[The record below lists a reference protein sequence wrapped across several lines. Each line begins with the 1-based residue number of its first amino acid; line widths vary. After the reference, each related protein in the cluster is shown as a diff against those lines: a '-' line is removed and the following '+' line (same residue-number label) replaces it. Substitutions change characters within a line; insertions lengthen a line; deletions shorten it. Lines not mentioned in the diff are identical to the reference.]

1 MTIKPEFKFNP
12 NASYKSGASYS
23 LKKINLV
30 KQDIYVN
37 RYKSF
42 PVSFPDIFQNY
53 QNPTL
58 HANAPWNTWKNS
70 SFDWWQCQLNFAVW
84 CATAGCGVSYEEHLE
99 GTSTLT
105 NTVYIF
111 HVYYCTSRIIKE
123 LQSPIPTDA
132 SFCYY
137 KNQYDKAAYQKLC
150 TEFNV
155 SPNTDWR
162 QKLEYGCQGLGQW
175 STYFKPD
182 GTYRHQHEDK
192 GPFFS
197 PLDAITHGRDIS
209 NAWTTF
215 ILDKSNGFTHAGLV
229 RINESIRIF
238 VLSLLGAQSQTRV
251 EILKVGTGFDAQ
263 KQFLV
268 NIQKTIKSPLDL
280 STQISKYENV
290 LKYAKSKVD
299 YSYGLGL
306 YMSPSDMVIQIGT
319 VVGYNNEIVIATEN
333 QTLGFNSDVNI
344 KPVAP
349 TTQPTTIQGTP
360 TKKSLPEPK
369 IKKSIPEPQTKDHQT
384 KDHQTKDHQTKDQQI
399 KDQTAKIK
407 DQPIVIYTNEAKQH
421 EDNKTAL
428 IVGSILIGIVVLT
441 FFKN

>member
-1 MTIKPEFKFNP
+1 MTIKTEFKFNP

-23 LKKINLV
+23 LKKINLI

-111 HVYYCTSRIIKE
+111 HVYYCTVRIINE
-123 LQSPIPTDA
+123 LQSKLPTDA

-137 KNQYDKAAYQKLC
+137 KNQYNKAAYQKLC

-155 SPNTDWR
+155 SPSTDWR

-215 ILDKSNGFTHAGLV
+215 MLDKSNGFTHAGLV
-229 RINESIRIF
+229 RINESIRMF
-238 VLSLLGAQSQTRV
+238 VWALLGAQSQTRV

-268 NIQKTIKSPLDL
+268 KIQNAINNPIDL
-280 STQISKYENV
+280 PIQISKYENV
-290 LKYAKSKVD
+290 LKYAASKVD
-299 YSYGLGL
+299 YSYGVGL
-306 YMSPSDMVIQIGT
+306 YMSPSDMILQIGT

-333 QTLGFNSDVNI
+333 QKLGFNSDVNV
-344 KPVAP
+344 KPVEP
-349 TTQPTTIQGTP
+349 TTQPTTIEGTP
-360 TKKSLPEPK
+360 TKKQPEPK
-369 IKKSIPEPQTKDHQT
+369 TITPKPKPITPKPKPIIPKPIIPKPIIQDSQTKDQPEPQT
-384 KDHQTKDHQTKDQQI
+384 I
-399 KDQTAKIK
+399 
-407 DQPIVIYTNEAKQH
+407 NEAEQH

-428 IVGSILIGIVVLT
+428 IVGSIVIGIVALIIYEIY
-441 FFKN
+441 

>member
-1 MTIKPEFKFNP
+1 MTIKTESKIKTEFKFNP

-84 CATAGCGVSYEEHLE
+84 CATAGCGVSYEDHLKD
-99 GTSTLT
+99 TSTLT

-111 HVYYCTSRIIKE
+111 HVYYCTARIIKE
-123 LQSPIPTDA
+123 LQSPLPTDA

-182 GTYRHQHEDK
+182 GNYRHSHESDK

-215 ILDKSNGFTHAGLV
+215 MLDKSNGFTHAGLV
-229 RINESIRIF
+229 RINESIRMF
-238 VLSLLGAQSQTRV
+238 VWALLGAQSQTRV

-263 KQFLV
+263 KQFSV
-268 NIQKTIKSPLDL
+268 NIQNAINSPIDL
-280 STQISKYENV
+280 PTQISRYENV
-290 LKYAKSKVD
+290 LKYARSKVD
-299 YSYGLGL
+299 YSYGVGL
-306 YMSPSDMVIQIGT
+306 YMSPSDMILQIGT
-319 VVGYNNEIVIATEN
+319 IVGYNNKIVIATEN
-333 QTLGFNSDVNI
+333 QTLGFNSDVNV

-349 TTQPTTIQGTP
+349 TTQPATIQGTP

-369 IKKSIPEPQTKDHQT
+369 QRNLTRTPCSNKEISTGTPNNLYQESNKGSTHCNI
-384 KDHQTKDHQTKDQQI
+384 
-399 KDQTAKIK
+399 
-407 DQPIVIYTNEAKQH
+407 H
-421 EDNKTAL
+421 E
-428 IVGSILIGIVVLT
+428 
-441 FFKN
+441 

>member
-1 MTIKPEFKFNP
+1 MTIKTEFKFNP

-84 CATAGCGVSYEEHLE
+84 CATAGCGVSYEDHLKD
-99 GTSTLT
+99 TSTLT

-111 HVYYCTSRIIKE
+111 HVYYCTARIIKE
-123 LQSPIPTDA
+123 LQSPLPTDA

-137 KNQYDKAAYQKLC
+137 KNQYNKAAYQKLC
-150 TEFNV
+150 TEFSV
-155 SPNTDWR
+155 SPSTDWR

-215 ILDKSNGFTHAGLV
+215 MLDKSNGFTHAGLV
-229 RINESIRIF
+229 RINESIRMF
-238 VLSLLGAQSQTRV
+238 VWALLGAQSQTRV

-268 NIQKTIKSPLDL
+268 NIQKAINSPIDL
-280 STQISKYENV
+280 PTQISKYENV
-290 LKYAKSKVD
+290 LKYARSKVD
-299 YSYGLGL
+299 YSYGVGL
-306 YMSPSDMVIQIGT
+306 YMSPSDMILQIGT

-333 QTLGFNSDVNI
+333 QTLGFNSDVNV
-344 KPVAP
+344 KPVEP
-349 TTQPTTIQGTP
+349 TTQPTTIEGTP
-360 TKKSLPEPK
+360 TKKQPEPK
-369 IKKSIPEPQTKDHQT
+369 TITPKPKPIIPKPKPIIPKPIIPKPIIQDSQTKDQPEPQT
-384 KDHQTKDHQTKDQQI
+384 I
-399 KDQTAKIK
+399 
-407 DQPIVIYTNEAKQH
+407 NEAEQH

-428 IVGSILIGIVVLT
+428 IVGSIVIGIVALT
-441 FFKN
+441 IYEIY